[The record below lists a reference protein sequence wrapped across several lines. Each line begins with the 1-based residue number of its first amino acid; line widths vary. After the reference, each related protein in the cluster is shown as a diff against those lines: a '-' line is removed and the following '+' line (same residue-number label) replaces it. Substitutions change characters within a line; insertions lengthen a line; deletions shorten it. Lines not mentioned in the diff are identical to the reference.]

1 MLTILSIRVL
11 SMQIIVVLNSQSDNS
26 NMPVMSGSG
35 GWSVFSE
42 KQSSLAY
49 LKMVPFPLSFAEA
62 QKIFPW
68 YVLASLVT
76 QLVKNPSAMEETPIQ
91 FLGLEDPLEKG
102 TAAHSSILDWRIPW
116 TEERSRLQS
125 MGSQRDE
132 HDWATFTF
140 GTWSAPIGNSHQY
153 LGTSP

>member
-49 LKMVPFPLSFAEA
+49 LKMVPFPYPQSKHKGIFLKYFLRTWV
-62 QKIFPW
+62 KILEVNLTKVWMAPYTCTLTGVFHS
-68 YVLASLVT
+68 AFCTMSLQ
-76 QLVKNPSAMEETPIQ
+76 QLVNYNSGSSTGSHVSDRA
-91 FLGLEDPLEKG
+91 FLP
-102 TAAHSSILDWRIPW
+102 H
-116 TEERSRLQS
+116 
-125 MGSQRDE
+125 
-132 HDWATFTF
+132 
-140 GTWSAPIGNSHQY
+140 
-153 LGTSP
+153 

>member
-1 MLTILSIRVL
+1 
-11 SMQIIVVLNSQSDNS
+11 MQIIVVLNSQSDNS
-26 NMPVMSGSG
+26 NMPVLSGSG

-49 LKMVPFPLSFAEA
+49 LKMVPFPLSFPEA

-102 TAAHSSILDWRIPW
+102 TAAHSSSLAWRIPW
-116 TEERSRLQS
+116 GRKESDTTEQLSLLEPGQL
-125 MGSQRDE
+125 
-132 HDWATFTF
+132 
-140 GTWSAPIGNSHQY
+140 P
-153 LGTSP
+153 

>member
-62 QKIFPW
+62 QKIFP
-68 YVLASLVT
+68 
-76 QLVKNPSAMEETPIQ
+76 
-91 FLGLEDPLEKG
+91 
-102 TAAHSSILDWRIPW
+102 
-116 TEERSRLQS
+116 
-125 MGSQRDE
+125 
-132 HDWATFTF
+132 
-140 GTWSAPIGNSHQY
+140 
-153 LGTSP
+153 